1 MFVRWPI
8 QRAPHKEFIMTTINT
23 SSLGAYSSVFT
34 AAVKTD
40 DATKSDV
47 KAASV
52 ELRGNVYGDSKAS
65 AATESGDAPSMKE
78 EMIKQLQEQ
87 IERTQ
92 KILQQQ
98 QAQLAAA
105 QGSKAPDELKAT
117 QVMAIQQQIS
127 GTMAQLGALQASLLN
142 LMKVKVDTTA

>member
-1 MFVRWPI
+1 
-8 QRAPHKEFIMTTINT
+8 MTTINT

-40 DATKSDV
+40 DSAKIDA

-52 ELRGNVYGDSKAS
+52 ELRGNVFDDPKAGGAS
-65 AATESGDAPSMKE
+65 QSGDAPSMKE
-78 EMIKQLQEQ
+78 QMIKQLQEQ
-87 IERTQ
+87 IQQTQ
-92 KILQQQ
+92 KVLQQQ

-105 QGSKAPDELKAT
+105 QNSKGSDQERAA

-127 GTMAQLGALQASLLN
+127 GTMAQLGAQQASLLN
-142 LMKVKVDTTA
+142 LMKVSVDTTA

>member
-1 MFVRWPI
+1 VHLI
-8 QRAPHKEFIMTTINT
+8 QEFIMTTINT

-40 DATKSDV
+40 DSTKTDA
-47 KAASV
+47 KTASV
-52 ELRGNVYGDSKAS
+52 ELRGNVYGDSKA
-65 AATESGDAPSMKE
+65 AGATESGDAPSMKE
-78 EMIKQLQEQ
+78 QMIKQLQEQ
-87 IERTQ
+87 IQQTQ
-92 KILQQQ
+92 KMLQQQ

-105 QGSKAPDELKAT
+105 QGSKAPDELKGA

>member
-1 MFVRWPI
+1 
-8 QRAPHKEFIMTTINT
+8 MTTINT

-40 DATKSDV
+40 DSAKSDA

-52 ELRGNVYGDSKAS
+52 ELRGNVYGDPQAS
-65 AATESGDAPSMKE
+65 GPSESGDAPSMKE
-78 EMIKQLQEQ
+78 EMIKQLQ
-87 IERTQ
+87 IARTQ
-92 KILQQQ
+92 KMLQQQ